1 MKKEIQQP
9 RLDFY
14 QILFRRKWNVKRWLE
29 SESITTKEQL
39 NSWMSA
45 NENSFTYSESF
56 LTEADDCF
64 VSVETIIEPQPKEEE
79 EELPPQV
86 VVAVPEEVKAEEEV
100 IVDSVLPVASEE
112 QEIQPLDT
120 SEEHTKKKNNKK
132 KVQTGD
138 DSE

>member
-86 VVAVPEEVKAEEEV
+86 VVAVPEEVKA
-100 IVDSVLPVASEE
+100 DSVLPVASEE